1 MIAKP
6 TKDNANKTPAT
17 PPTEEGKSSRNN
29 IGKWVT
35 KYAIYVVFIAMCIAM
50 SIMSPV
56 FLSITNILNVV
67 TQMASIGL
75 LALGVT
81 IVIITRG
88 IDLSSGSVLAVAAV
102 VSASMAQTLDWSM
115 RMYPNMPELPII
127 VPILAALAVGT
138 LCGFINGALIAYTGI
153 PPFIATLGMMI
164 IARGAALLYSDGRP
178 VSSLIDSYQWI
189 GQGSVLGIPV
199 PVWIFA
205 IMAVVS
211 YILLN
216 YTRFGKYAYAI
227 GGNET
232 AAYVSGI
239 NVNKYKILVYSYAG
253 MLAGISALIL
263 AARIN
268 SGQPGLGLM
277 YELDAIAAAT
287 VGGVSHAGGIGT
299 IQGTIVGTMIMGVL
313 QNGLDLLNVSAYWQ
327 QIVKGLVIVVAVMFD
342 MRRHKKSS

>member
-1 MIAKP
+1 MIAKLLQATSEHP
-6 TKDNANKTPAT
+6 ETGKKTRFL
-17 PPTEEGKSSRNN
+17 S
-29 IGKWVT
+29 
-35 KYAIYVVFIAMCIAM
+35 KYAIYVVFVGMCIVM
-50 SIMSPV
+50 SILSPV
-56 FLSITNILNVV
+56 FLTVANLLNVM

-81 IVIITRG
+81 IIIITRG

-102 VSASMAQTLDWSM
+102 VSASTAQTLDWGM
-115 RMYPNMPELPII
+115 RMYPNLPELPVI
-127 VPILAALAVGT
+127 VPILVALGVGA
-138 LCGFINGALIAYTGI
+138 LCGLINGALIAYTGI

-178 VSSLIDSYQWI
+178 ISSLIDSYQWI
-189 GQGSVLGIPV
+189 GQGNIAGIPV
-199 PVWIFA
+199 PVVIFLV
-205 IMAVVS
+205 MALFTYV
-211 YILLN
+211 LLN

-239 NVNKYKILVYSYAG
+239 NVTKYKILVYVYAG
-253 MLAGISALIL
+253 LLAGIAALIL
-263 AARIN
+263 TARIN
-268 SGQPGLGLM
+268 SGQPGLGNM

-327 QIVKGLVIVVAVMFD
+327 QVVKGLVIVVAVIFD
-342 MRRHKKSS
+342 MKRQKKSK

>member
-1 MIAKP
+1 MIAKLIE
-6 TKDNANKTPAT
+6 AT
-17 PPTEEGKSSRNN
+17 SGAKSPQNYKRLIS
-29 IGKWVT
+29 
-35 KYAIYVVFIAMCIAM
+35 KYAIYVVFIAMCVVM
-50 SIMSPV
+50 SILSPV
-56 FLSITNILNVV
+56 FLTVANLLNVV

-81 IVIITRG
+81 IIIITRG

-102 VSASMAQTLDWSM
+102 ASASMAQTLDWGM
-115 RMYPNMPELPII
+115 RMYPAMPELPVI
-127 VPILAALAVGT
+127 VPILVALAVGA

-189 GQGSVLGIPV
+189 GQGTIAGIPV
-199 PVWIFA
+199 PVIIFIVMA
-205 IMAVVS
+205 IVS

-239 NVNKYKILVYSYAG
+239 NVKKYKILVYTYAG
-253 MLAGISALIL
+253 LLAGIAALIL
-263 AARIN
+263 SARIN
-268 SGQPGLGLM
+268 SGQPGLGVM
-277 YELDAIAAAT
+277 YELDAIASAT

-299 IQGTIVGTMIMGVL
+299 IQGTIIGTMIMGVL

-327 QIVKGLVIVVAVMFD
+327 QVVKGLVIVVAVVFD
-342 MRRHKKSS
+342 MKRQKKSK

>member
-1 MIAKP
+1 MIAKLI
-6 TKDNANKTPAT
+6 KAT
-17 PPTEEGKSSRNN
+17 SGEGQAQNN
-29 IGKWVT
+29 LKRMVS
-35 KYAIYVVFIAMCIAM
+35 KYAIYVVFAFMCIVM
-50 SIMSPV
+50 SILSPV
-56 FLSITNILNVV
+56 FLSVANLMNVL

-81 IVIITRG
+81 IIIITRG

-102 VSASMAQTLDWSM
+102 VSASMAQTIDWSM
-115 RMYPNMPELPII
+115 RMYPAMPELPII
-127 VPILAALAVGT
+127 VPIIAALAVGA
-138 LCGFINGALIAYTGI
+138 LCGYINGALIAYTGI

-164 IARGAALLYSDGRP
+164 VARGAALLYSDGRP

-199 PVWIFA
+199 PVLIFA
-205 IMAVVS
+205 FMAFVS
-211 YILLN
+211 YVLLN

-239 NVNKYKILVYSYAG
+239 NVKRYKILVYTYAG
-253 MLAGISALIL
+253 LLAGISALIL

-268 SGQPGLGLM
+268 SGQPGLGVM

-299 IQGTIVGTMIMGVL
+299 IQGTIIGTMIMGVL

-327 QIVKGLVIVVAVMFD
+327 QVVKGLVIIFAVMFD
-342 MRRHKKSS
+342 MKRHKKSK

>member
-1 MIAKP
+1 MIAKLIKATSTEGEP
-6 TKDNANKTPAT
+6 NKNF
-17 PPTEEGKSSRNN
+17 KRLVS
-29 IGKWVT
+29 
-35 KYAIYVVFIAMCIAM
+35 KYAIYIVFVAMCIVM
-50 SIMSPV
+50 TILSPV
-56 FLSITNILNVV
+56 FLTVANLLNVV

-81 IVIITRG
+81 IIIITRG

-115 RMYPNMPELPII
+115 RMYPNMPEFPVI
-127 VPILAALAVGT
+127 VPIIAALAVGA
-138 LCGFINGALIAYTGI
+138 LCGYINGALIAYTGI

-164 IARGAALLYSDGRP
+164 VARGAALLYSDGRP

-189 GQGSVLGIPV
+189 GQGNIAGLPV
-199 PVWIFA
+199 PVVIF
-205 IMAVVS
+205 IVMAFVS

-216 YTRFGKYAYAI
+216 YTSFGKYAYAI

-239 NVNKYKILVYSYAG
+239 NVNKYKILVYTYAG
-253 MLAGISALIL
+253 LLAGIAALIL

-268 SGQPGLGLM
+268 SGQPGLGVM

-299 IQGTIVGTMIMGVL
+299 IQGTIIGTMIMGVL

-327 QIVKGLVIVVAVMFD
+327 QIVKGLVIIFAVMFD
-342 MRRHKKSS
+342 MKRHKKSK

>member
-1 MIAKP
+1 MIAKIIQ
-6 TKDNANKTPAT
+6 AT
-17 PPTEEGKSSRNN
+17 SGEKSPKN
-29 IGKWVT
+29 IKNFIS
-35 KYAIYVVFIAMCIAM
+35 KYAIYFVFIAMCVTM
-50 SIMSPV
+50 SILSPV
-56 FLSITNILNVV
+56 FLSVANLLNVM

-81 IVIITRG
+81 IIIITRG
-88 IDLSSGSVLAVAAV
+88 IDLSSGSVLALAAV
-102 VSASMAQTLDWSM
+102 VSASMAQSVDWAM
-115 RMYPNMPELPII
+115 RMYPAMPELPII
-127 VPILAALAVGT
+127 VPIVIALAVGA
-138 LCGFINGALIAYTGI
+138 LCGLINGWLIAYTGI

-178 VSSLIDSYQWI
+178 VSTLVESYQWI

-199 PVWIFA
+199 PVIIF
-205 IMAVVS
+205 IVMAFIS

-227 GGNET
+227 GGNEN

-239 NVNKYKILVYSYAG
+239 NVKRYKILVYTYAG
-253 MLAGISALIL
+253 MLAGIAALIL

-268 SGQPGLGLM
+268 SGQPGLGVM
-277 YELDAIAAAT
+277 YELDAIASAT

-327 QIVKGLVIVVAVMFD
+327 QVVKGLVIVGAVIFD
-342 MRRHKKSS
+342 MKRQKKSK

>member
-1 MIAKP
+1 MIAKLLR
-6 TKDNANKTPAT
+6 TTEGESSSANMKRFA
-17 PPTEEGKSSRNN
+17 S
-29 IGKWVT
+29 
-35 KYAIYVVFIAMCIAM
+35 KYAIYVVFVAMCVVM
-50 SIMSPV
+50 SILSPA
-56 FLSITNILNVV
+56 FLTVANLLNVV

-81 IVIITRG
+81 IIIITRG

-102 VSASMAQTLDWSM
+102 VSASMAQTLDWGM
-115 RMYPNMPELPII
+115 RMYPSMPELPVI
-127 VPILAALAVGT
+127 VPIIAALAVGA
-138 LCGFINGALIAYTGI
+138 LCGFINGALIAFTGV

-189 GQGSVLGIPV
+189 GQGNIAGLPV
-199 PVWIFA
+199 PVLIFI
-205 IMAVVS
+205 IMAIVS

-227 GGNET
+227 GGNEN

-239 NVNKYKILVYSYAG
+239 NVKKYKILVYTYAG
-253 MLAGISALIL
+253 LLAGIAALIL

-268 SGQPGLGLM
+268 SGQPGLGVM

-299 IQGTIVGTMIMGVL
+299 IQGTIIGTMIMGVL

-327 QIVKGLVIVVAVMFD
+327 QVVKGLVIVVAVIFD
-342 MRRHKKSS
+342 MKRQKKSK

>member
-1 MIAKP
+1 MIAKLLQATSEQP
-6 TKDNANKTPAT
+6 ETGKKTRFL
-17 PPTEEGKSSRNN
+17 S
-29 IGKWVT
+29 
-35 KYAIYVVFIAMCIAM
+35 KYAIYVVFVGMCVVM
-50 SIMSPV
+50 SILSPV
-56 FLSITNILNVV
+56 FLTVANLLNVM

-81 IVIITRG
+81 IIIITRG

-102 VSASMAQTLDWSM
+102 VSASTAQTLDWGM
-115 RMYPNMPELPII
+115 RMYPNLPELPVI
-127 VPILAALAVGT
+127 VPILVALGVGA
-138 LCGFINGALIAYTGI
+138 LCGLINGALIAYTGI

-178 VSSLIDSYQWI
+178 ISSLIDSYQWI
-189 GQGSVLGIPV
+189 GQGNIAGIPV
-199 PVWIFA
+199 PVVIFLV
-205 IMAVVS
+205 MALFTYV
-211 YILLN
+211 LLN

-239 NVNKYKILVYSYAG
+239 NVTKYKILVYVYAG
-253 MLAGISALIL
+253 LLAGIAALIL
-263 AARIN
+263 TARIN
-268 SGQPGLGLM
+268 SGQPGLGNM

-327 QIVKGLVIVVAVMFD
+327 QVVKGLVIVVAVIFD
-342 MRRHKKSS
+342 MKRQKKSK

>member
-1 MIAKP
+1 MIAKIM
-6 TKDNANKTPAT
+6 AAT
-17 PPTEEGKSSRNN
+17 TDGKAAQSQRYGRWMS
-29 IGKWVT
+29 
-35 KYAIYVVFIAMCIAM
+35 KYAIYMVFVAMCIVM
-50 SIMSPV
+50 SILSPV
-56 FLSITNILNVV
+56 FLTVANLLNVL

-81 IVIITRG
+81 IIIITRG

-102 VSASMAQTLDWSM
+102 VSASMAQSLDWGM
-115 RMYPNMPELPII
+115 RMYPNLPELPVI
-127 VPILAALAVGT
+127 VPILAALAVGA
-138 LCGFINGALIAYTGI
+138 LCGYINGALIAYTGI

-178 VSSLIDSYQWI
+178 VSSLIESYQWI
-189 GQGSVLGIPV
+189 GQGSVLGLPV
-199 PVWIFA
+199 PVLIF
-205 IMAVVS
+205 IVMAVVS

-239 NVNKYKILVYSYAG
+239 NVKKYKILVYTYAG
-253 MLAGISALIL
+253 VLAGIAALIL

-268 SGQPGLGLM
+268 SGQPGLGVM

-299 IQGTIVGTMIMGVL
+299 IQGTIIGTMIMGVL

-327 QIVKGLVIVVAVMFD
+327 QMVKGLVIVVAVIFD
-342 MRRHKKSS
+342 MKRHKKSA

>member
-1 MIAKP
+1 MIAKIIKAASDEKSP
-6 TKDNANKTPAT
+6 SNA
-17 PPTEEGKSSRNN
+17 SRF
-29 IGKWVT
+29 IS
-35 KYAIYVVFIAMCIAM
+35 KYAIYFVFVAMCIVM
-50 SIMSPV
+50 SVLSPV
-56 FLSITNILNVV
+56 FLTVANLLNVV

-81 IVIITRG
+81 IIIITRG

-102 VSASMAQTLDWSM
+102 VSASMAQSLDWGM
-115 RMYPNMPELPII
+115 RMYPNLGELPVII
-127 VPILAALAVGT
+127 PILAALAVGAV
-138 LCGFINGALIAYTGI
+138 CGLINGALIAYTGI

-189 GQGSVLGIPV
+189 GQGSVLSIPV
-199 PVWIFA
+199 PVIIFIVMA
-205 IMAVVS
+205 IIS

-239 NVNKYKILVYSYAG
+239 NVNKYKVLIYTYGGL
-253 MLAGISALIL
+253 LAGIAALIL

-268 SGQPGLGLM
+268 SGQPGLGVS

-299 IQGTIVGTMIMGVL
+299 IQGTIIGTMIMGVL

-327 QIVKGLVIVVAVMFD
+327 QIVKGLVIVVAVIFD
-342 MRRHKKSS
+342 MRRQRKSQ

>member
-1 MIAKP
+1 MIAKLLQATSEQP
-6 TKDNANKTPAT
+6 ETGKKTRFL
-17 PPTEEGKSSRNN
+17 S
-29 IGKWVT
+29 
-35 KYAIYVVFIAMCIAM
+35 KYAIYVVFVAMCIVM
-50 SIMSPV
+50 SILSPV
-56 FLSITNILNVV
+56 FLTVANLLNVM

-81 IVIITRG
+81 IIIITRG

-102 VSASMAQTLDWSM
+102 VSASTAQTLDWGM
-115 RMYPNMPELPII
+115 RMYPNLPELPVI
-127 VPILAALAVGT
+127 VPILVALGVGA
-138 LCGFINGALIAYTGI
+138 LCGLINGALIAYTGI

-178 VSSLIDSYQWI
+178 ISSLIESYQWI
-189 GQGSVLGIPV
+189 GQGNIAGIPV
-199 PVWIFA
+199 PVVIFLV
-205 IMAVVS
+205 MALFTYV
-211 YILLN
+211 LLN

-239 NVNKYKILVYSYAG
+239 NVTKYKILVYVYAG
-253 MLAGISALIL
+253 LLAGIAALIL
-263 AARIN
+263 TARIN
-268 SGQPGLGLM
+268 SGQPGLGNM

-327 QIVKGLVIVVAVMFD
+327 QVVKGLVIVVAVIFD
-342 MRRHKKSS
+342 MKRQKKSK

>member
-1 MIAKP
+1 MLAQLLQATSDKP
-6 TKDNANKTPAT
+6 NGENTKRFI
-17 PPTEEGKSSRNN
+17 S
-29 IGKWVT
+29 
-35 KYAIYVVFIAMCIAM
+35 KYAIYFVFVVMCIVM
-50 SIMSPV
+50 SILSPV
-56 FLSITNILNVV
+56 FLTVANLLNVM

-81 IVIITRG
+81 IIIITRG

-102 VSASMAQTLDWSM
+102 VSASTAQSLDWGM
-115 RMYPNMPELPII
+115 RMYPNLPELPVL
-127 VPILAALAVGT
+127 VPILIALAVGA

-164 IARGAALLYSDGRP
+164 IARGGALLYSDGRP
-178 VSSLIDSYQWI
+178 VSSLTDSYQWI
-189 GQGSVLGIPV
+189 GQGTIANIPV
-199 PVWIFA
+199 PVVIFLV
-205 IMAVVS
+205 MALFTYV
-211 YILLN
+211 LLN

-239 NVNKYKILVYSYAG
+239 NVTKYKILVYVYAG
-253 MLAGISALIL
+253 LLAGIAALIL
-263 AARIN
+263 TARIN
-268 SGQPGLGLM
+268 SGQPGLGVM

-299 IQGTIVGTMIMGVL
+299 VQGTIVGIMIMGVL

-327 QIVKGLVIVVAVMFD
+327 QVVKGLVIIVAVIFD
-342 MRRHKKSS
+342 MKRQKKSK

>member
-1 MIAKP
+1 MIPKLLQATSEQPETGK
-6 TKDNANKTPAT
+6 KTRFL
-17 PPTEEGKSSRNN
+17 S
-29 IGKWVT
+29 
-35 KYAIYVVFIAMCIAM
+35 KYAIYVVFVAMCIVM
-50 SIMSPV
+50 SILSPV
-56 FLSITNILNVV
+56 FLTVANLLNVM

-81 IVIITRG
+81 IIIITRG

-102 VSASMAQTLDWSM
+102 VSASTAQTLDWGM
-115 RMYPNMPELPII
+115 RMYPNLPELPVI
-127 VPILAALAVGT
+127 VPILVALGVGA
-138 LCGFINGALIAYTGI
+138 LCGLINGALIAYTGI

-178 VSSLIDSYQWI
+178 ISSLIDSYQWI
-189 GQGSVLGIPV
+189 GQGNIAGIPV
-199 PVWIFA
+199 PVVIFLV
-205 IMAVVS
+205 MALFTYV
-211 YILLN
+211 LLN

-239 NVNKYKILVYSYAG
+239 NVTKYKILVYVYAG
-253 MLAGISALIL
+253 LLAGIAALIL
-263 AARIN
+263 TARIN
-268 SGQPGLGLM
+268 SGQPGLGNM

-327 QIVKGLVIVVAVMFD
+327 QVVKGLVIVVAVIFD
-342 MRRHKKSS
+342 MKRQKKSK

>member
-1 MIAKP
+1 MIAKLLQAASEQP
-6 TKDNANKTPAT
+6 ENGQKTRFL
-17 PPTEEGKSSRNN
+17 S
-29 IGKWVT
+29 
-35 KYAIYVVFIAMCIAM
+35 KYAIYVVFVAMCIVM
-50 SIMSPV
+50 SILSPV
-56 FLSITNILNVV
+56 FLTVANLLNVM

-81 IVIITRG
+81 IIIITRG

-102 VSASMAQTLDWSM
+102 VSASTAQTLDWGM
-115 RMYPNMPELPII
+115 RMYPNLPELPVI
-127 VPILAALAVGT
+127 VPILVALGVGA
-138 LCGFINGALIAYTGI
+138 LCGLINGALIAYTGI

-178 VSSLIDSYQWI
+178 ISSLIDSYQWI
-189 GQGSVLGIPV
+189 GQGNISGVPV
-199 PVWIFA
+199 PVVIFLV
-205 IMAVVS
+205 MALFTYV
-211 YILLN
+211 LLN

-239 NVNKYKILVYSYAG
+239 NVTKYKILVYVYAG
-253 MLAGISALIL
+253 LLAGIAALIL
-263 AARIN
+263 TARIN
-268 SGQPGLGLM
+268 SGQPGLGNM

-327 QIVKGLVIVVAVMFD
+327 QVVKGLVIVVAVIFD
-342 MRRHKKSS
+342 MKRQKKSK

>member
-1 MIAKP
+1 MIAKLI
-6 TKDNANKTPAT
+6 KAT
-17 PPTEEGKSSRNN
+17 SGEGQAQNN
-29 IGKWVT
+29 LKRMVS
-35 KYAIYVVFIAMCIAM
+35 KYAIYVVFAFMCIVM
-50 SIMSPV
+50 SILSPV
-56 FLSITNILNVV
+56 FLSVANLMNVL

-81 IVIITRG
+81 IIIITRG

-102 VSASMAQTLDWSM
+102 VSASMAQTIDWSM
-115 RMYPNMPELPII
+115 RMYPAMPELPII
-127 VPILAALAVGT
+127 VPIIAALAVGAI
-138 LCGFINGALIAYTGI
+138 CGYINGALIAYTGI

-164 IARGAALLYSDGRP
+164 VARGAALLYSDGRP

-199 PVWIFA
+199 PVLIFA
-205 IMAVVS
+205 FMAFVS
-211 YILLN
+211 YVLLN

-239 NVNKYKILVYSYAG
+239 NVKRYKILVYTYAG
-253 MLAGISALIL
+253 LLAGISALIL

-268 SGQPGLGLM
+268 SGQPGLGVM

-299 IQGTIVGTMIMGVL
+299 IQGTIIGTMIMGVL

-327 QIVKGLVIVVAVMFD
+327 QVVKGLVIIFAVMFD
-342 MRRHKKSS
+342 MKRHKKSK

>member
-1 MIAKP
+1 MIAKLIQATSGQP
-6 TKDNANKTPAT
+6 KAENTKRILA
-17 PPTEEGKSSRNN
+17 
-29 IGKWVT
+29 
-35 KYAIYVVFIAMCIAM
+35 KYAIYFVFVGMCIVM
-50 SIMSPV
+50 SILSPF
-56 FLSITNILNVV
+56 FLTVANLLNVM
-67 TQMASIGL
+67 TQMSSIGL

-102 VSASMAQTLDWSM
+102 VSASTAQTLDWSM
-115 RMYPNMPELPII
+115 RMYPNMVELPII
-127 VPILAALAVGT
+127 VPILVALAVGG
-138 LCGFINGALIAYTGI
+138 LCGWINGALIAYTGI

-178 VSSLIDSYQWI
+178 VSSLIESYQWI
-189 GQGSVLGIPV
+189 GQGTLGGVPV
-199 PVWIFA
+199 PVVIFLT
-205 IMAVVS
+205 MALVT

-232 AAYVSGI
+232 AAFVSGI
-239 NVNKYKILVYSYAG
+239 NVTKYKVLVYVYAG
-253 MLAGISALIL
+253 LLAGIAALIL
-263 AARIN
+263 TARIN

-277 YELDAIAAAT
+277 YELDAIASAT

-299 IQGTIVGTMIMGVL
+299 VQGTIVGVMIMGVL

-327 QIVKGLVIVVAVMFD
+327 QVVKGLVIVVAVIFD
-342 MRRHKKSS
+342 MKRQKKSK

>member
-1 MIAKP
+1 MIAKIM
-6 TKDNANKTPAT
+6 AAT
-17 PPTEEGKSSRNN
+17 ADGKAAPSQRYGRWMS
-29 IGKWVT
+29 
-35 KYAIYVVFIAMCIAM
+35 KYAIYMVFIAMCIVM
-50 SIMSPV
+50 SILSPV
-56 FLSITNILNVV
+56 FLTVANLLNVL

-81 IVIITRG
+81 IIIITRG

-102 VSASMAQTLDWSM
+102 VSASMAQSLDWGM
-115 RMYPNMPELPII
+115 RMYPNLPELPVI
-127 VPILAALAVGT
+127 VPILAALAVGA
-138 LCGFINGALIAYTGI
+138 LCGYINGALIAYTGI

-178 VSSLIDSYQWI
+178 VSSLIESYQWI
-189 GQGSVLGIPV
+189 GQGSVLGLPV
-199 PVWIFA
+199 PVLIF
-205 IMAVVS
+205 IVMAVVS

-239 NVNKYKILVYSYAG
+239 NVKKYKILVYTYAG
-253 MLAGISALIL
+253 VLAGIAALIL

-268 SGQPGLGLM
+268 SGQPGLGVM

-299 IQGTIVGTMIMGVL
+299 IQGTIIGTMIMGVL

-327 QIVKGLVIVVAVMFD
+327 QMVKGLVIVIAVIFD
-342 MRRHKKSS
+342 MKRHKKSA

>member
-1 MIAKP
+1 MIAKLIE
-6 TKDNANKTPAT
+6 AT
-17 PPTEEGKSSRNN
+17 SGAKSPQNYKRLIS
-29 IGKWVT
+29 
-35 KYAIYVVFIAMCIAM
+35 KYAIYFVFIAMCVVM
-50 SIMSPV
+50 SILSPV
-56 FLSITNILNVV
+56 FLTVANLLNVV

-81 IVIITRG
+81 IIIITRG

-102 VSASMAQTLDWSM
+102 ASASMAQTLDWGM
-115 RMYPNMPELPII
+115 RMYPAMPELPVI
-127 VPILAALAVGT
+127 VPILVALAVGA

-189 GQGSVLGIPV
+189 GQGTIAGIPV
-199 PVWIFA
+199 PVIIFIVMA
-205 IMAVVS
+205 IVS

-239 NVNKYKILVYSYAG
+239 NVKKYKILVYTYAG
-253 MLAGISALIL
+253 LLAGIAALIL
-263 AARIN
+263 SARIN
-268 SGQPGLGLM
+268 SGQPGLGVM
-277 YELDAIAAAT
+277 YELDAIASAT

-299 IQGTIVGTMIMGVL
+299 IQGTIIGTMIMGVL

-327 QIVKGLVIVVAVMFD
+327 QVVKGLVIVVAVVFD
-342 MRRHKKSS
+342 MKRQKKSK

>member
-1 MIAKP
+1 MIAKLIE
-6 TKDNANKTPAT
+6 AT
-17 PPTEEGKSSRNN
+17 SGAKSPQNYKRLIS
-29 IGKWVT
+29 
-35 KYAIYVVFIAMCIAM
+35 KYAIYVVFIAMCVVM
-50 SIMSPV
+50 SILSPV
-56 FLSITNILNVV
+56 FLTVANLLNVV

-81 IVIITRG
+81 IIIITRG

-102 VSASMAQTLDWSM
+102 ASASMAQTLDWGM
-115 RMYPNMPELPII
+115 RMYPAMPELPVI
-127 VPILAALAVGT
+127 VPILVALAVGA
-138 LCGFINGALIAYTGI
+138 LCGFINGALISYTGI

-189 GQGSVLGIPV
+189 GQGSIAGIPV
-199 PVWIFA
+199 PVVIFIVMA
-205 IMAVVS
+205 IVS

-239 NVNKYKILVYSYAG
+239 NVKKYKILVYTYAG
-253 MLAGISALIL
+253 LLAGIAALIL
-263 AARIN
+263 SARIN
-268 SGQPGLGLM
+268 SGQPGLGVM
-277 YELDAIAAAT
+277 YELDAIASAT

-299 IQGTIVGTMIMGVL
+299 IQGTIIGTMIMGVL

-327 QIVKGLVIVVAVMFD
+327 QVVKGLVIIVAVVFD
-342 MRRHKKSS
+342 MKRQKKSK

>member
-1 MIAKP
+1 MIAKLIE
-6 TKDNANKTPAT
+6 AT
-17 PPTEEGKSSRNN
+17 SDSKSPHNYKRFIS
-29 IGKWVT
+29 
-35 KYAIYVVFIAMCIAM
+35 KYAIYFVFIAMCVVM
-50 SIMSPV
+50 SILSPV
-56 FLSITNILNVV
+56 FLTVANLLNVV

-81 IVIITRG
+81 IIIITRG

-102 VSASMAQTLDWSM
+102 ASASMAQTLDWGM

-127 VPILAALAVGT
+127 VPILVALAVGA
-138 LCGFINGALIAYTGI
+138 LCGYINGALIAYTGI

-189 GQGSVLGIPV
+189 GQGTVAGIPV
-199 PVWIFA
+199 PVIIFIVMA
-205 IMAVVS
+205 IVS

-239 NVNKYKILVYSYAG
+239 NVKKYKILVYTYAG
-253 MLAGISALIL
+253 LLAGIAALIL
-263 AARIN
+263 SARIN
-268 SGQPGLGLM
+268 SGQPGLGVM
-277 YELDAIAAAT
+277 YELDAIASAT

-299 IQGTIVGTMIMGVL
+299 IQGTIIGTMIMGVL

-327 QIVKGLVIVVAVMFD
+327 QVVKGLVIVVAVVFD
-342 MRRHKKSS
+342 MKRQKKSK

>member
-1 MIAKP
+1 MIAKLLQATSDQP
-6 TKDNANKTPAT
+6 QTGSKTRFI
-17 PPTEEGKSSRNN
+17 S
-29 IGKWVT
+29 
-35 KYAIYVVFIAMCIAM
+35 KYAIYVVFVAMCIVM
-50 SIMSPV
+50 SILSPV
-56 FLSITNILNVV
+56 FLTVANLLNVM

-81 IVIITRG
+81 IIIITRG

-102 VSASMAQTLDWSM
+102 VSASTAQTLDWSM
-115 RMYPNMPELPII
+115 RMYPNLPELPVI
-127 VPILAALAVGT
+127 VPILVALGVGAF
-138 LCGFINGALIAYTGI
+138 CGLINGALIAYTGI

-178 VSSLIDSYQWI
+178 ISSLIDSYQWI
-189 GQGSVLGIPV
+189 GQGTLGGIPV
-199 PVWIFA
+199 PVVIFLV
-205 IMAVVS
+205 MALFT
-211 YILLN
+211 YLLLN

-239 NVNKYKILVYSYAG
+239 NVTKYKILVYVYAG
-253 MLAGISALIL
+253 FLAGIAALIL
-263 AARIN
+263 TARIN
-268 SGQPGLGLM
+268 SGQPGLGNM

-327 QIVKGLVIVVAVMFD
+327 QVVKGLVIVVAVIFD
-342 MRRHKKSS
+342 MKRQKKSK

>member
-1 MIAKP
+1 MIAKLLQATSEQP
-6 TKDNANKTPAT
+6 ETGKKTRFL
-17 PPTEEGKSSRNN
+17 S
-29 IGKWVT
+29 
-35 KYAIYVVFIAMCIAM
+35 KYAIYVVFVAMCIVM
-50 SIMSPV
+50 SILSPV
-56 FLSITNILNVV
+56 FLTVANLLNVM

-81 IVIITRG
+81 IIIITRG

-102 VSASMAQTLDWSM
+102 VSASTAQTLDWGM
-115 RMYPNMPELPII
+115 RMYPNLPELPVI
-127 VPILAALAVGT
+127 VPILVALGVGAF
-138 LCGFINGALIAYTGI
+138 CGLINGALIAYTGI

-178 VSSLIDSYQWI
+178 ISSLIDSYQWI
-189 GQGSVLGIPV
+189 GQGNIAGIPV
-199 PVWIFA
+199 PVVIFLV
-205 IMAVVS
+205 MALFTYV
-211 YILLN
+211 LLN

-239 NVNKYKILVYSYAG
+239 NVTKYKILVYVYAG
-253 MLAGISALIL
+253 LLAGIAALIL
-263 AARIN
+263 TARIN
-268 SGQPGLGLM
+268 SGQPGLGNM

-327 QIVKGLVIVVAVMFD
+327 QVVKGLVIVVAVIFD
-342 MRRHKKSS
+342 MKRQKKSK

>member
-1 MIAKP
+1 
-6 TKDNANKTPAT
+6 
-17 PPTEEGKSSRNN
+17 
-29 IGKWVT
+29 
-35 KYAIYVVFIAMCIAM
+35 M
-50 SIMSPV
+50 SILSPV
-56 FLSITNILNVV
+56 FLSVANLLNVM

-81 IVIITRG
+81 IIIITRG

-102 VSASMAQTLDWSM
+102 VSASMAQTIDWSM
-115 RMYPNMPELPII
+115 RMYPAMPELPII
-127 VPILAALAVGT
+127 VPILAALAVGA
-138 LCGFINGALIAYTGI
+138 LCGYINGALIAYTGI

-164 IARGAALLYSDGRP
+164 VARGAALLYSDGRP

-189 GQGSVLGIPV
+189 GQGSIVGIPV
-199 PVWIFA
+199 PVIIFA
-205 IMAVVS
+205 VMAFVS
-211 YILLN
+211 YVLLN

-239 NVNKYKILVYSYAG
+239 NVKRYKILVYTYAG
-253 MLAGISALIL
+253 LLAGISALIL

-268 SGQPGLGLM
+268 SGQPGLGIM

-299 IQGTIVGTMIMGVL
+299 IQGTIIGTMIMGVL

-327 QIVKGLVIVVAVMFD
+327 QVVKGLVIIFAVMFD
-342 MRRHKKSS
+342 MKRHKKSK

>member
-1 MIAKP
+1 MIAKLLQATSEQP
-6 TKDNANKTPAT
+6 ETGKKTRFL
-17 PPTEEGKSSRNN
+17 S
-29 IGKWVT
+29 
-35 KYAIYVVFIAMCIAM
+35 KYAIYVVFVAMCIVM
-50 SIMSPV
+50 SILSPV
-56 FLSITNILNVV
+56 FLTVANLLNVM

-81 IVIITRG
+81 IIIITRG

-102 VSASMAQTLDWSM
+102 VSASTAQTLDWGM
-115 RMYPNMPELPII
+115 RMYPNLPELPVI
-127 VPILAALAVGT
+127 VPILVALGVGA
-138 LCGFINGALIAYTGI
+138 LCGLINGALIAYTGI

-178 VSSLIDSYQWI
+178 ISSLIDSYQWI
-189 GQGSVLGIPV
+189 GQGNIAGIPV
-199 PVWIFA
+199 PVVIFLV
-205 IMAVVS
+205 MALFTYV
-211 YILLN
+211 LLN

-239 NVNKYKILVYSYAG
+239 NVTKYKILVYVYAG
-253 MLAGISALIL
+253 LLAGIAALIL
-263 AARIN
+263 TARIN
-268 SGQPGLGLM
+268 SGQPGLGNM

-327 QIVKGLVIVVAVMFD
+327 QVVKGLVIVVAVIFD
-342 MRRHKKSS
+342 MKRQKKSK

>member
-1 MIAKP
+1 MIAKLLQATSEQP
-6 TKDNANKTPAT
+6 ETGKKTRFL
-17 PPTEEGKSSRNN
+17 S
-29 IGKWVT
+29 
-35 KYAIYVVFIAMCIAM
+35 KYAIYVVFVGMCIIM
-50 SIMSPV
+50 SILSPV
-56 FLSITNILNVV
+56 FLTVANLLNVM

-81 IVIITRG
+81 IIIITRG

-102 VSASMAQTLDWSM
+102 VSASTAQTLDWGM
-115 RMYPNMPELPII
+115 RMYPNLPELPVI
-127 VPILAALAVGT
+127 VPILVALGVGA
-138 LCGFINGALIAYTGI
+138 LCGLINGALIAYTGI

-178 VSSLIDSYQWI
+178 ISSLIDSYQWI
-189 GQGSVLGIPV
+189 GQGNIAGIPV
-199 PVWIFA
+199 PVVIFLV
-205 IMAVVS
+205 MALFTYV
-211 YILLN
+211 LLN

-239 NVNKYKILVYSYAG
+239 NVTKYKILVYVYAG
-253 MLAGISALIL
+253 LLAGIAALIL
-263 AARIN
+263 TARIN
-268 SGQPGLGLM
+268 SGQPGLGNM

-327 QIVKGLVIVVAVMFD
+327 QVVKGLVIVVAVIFD
-342 MRRHKKSS
+342 MKRQKKSK

>member
-1 MIAKP
+1 MIAKIIE
-6 TKDNANKTPAT
+6 AT
-17 PPTEEGKSSRNN
+17 SGEQSHILTVRKFCA
-29 IGKWVT
+29 
-35 KYAIYVVFIAMCIAM
+35 KYAIYMVFLAMCIVM
-50 SIMSPV
+50 SFLSPV
-56 FLSITNILNVV
+56 FLTVGNMLNVM

-81 IVIITRG
+81 IIIITRG
-88 IDLSSGSVLAVAAV
+88 IDLSSGSVLALAAV
-102 VSASMAQTLDWSM
+102 VSASMAQSMDWAM
-115 RMYPNMPELPII
+115 RMYPNMPEMPILVPII
-127 VPILAALAVGT
+127 AALAVGAA
-138 LCGFINGALIAYTGI
+138 CGLISGALIAYTGI

-189 GQGSVLGIPV
+189 GQGNIAGIPV
-199 PVWIFA
+199 PVIIFVVMA
-205 IMAVVS
+205 IVS

-239 NVNKYKILVYSYAG
+239 NVKKYKILVYAYAG
-253 MLAGISALIL
+253 LLAGIAALIL
-263 AARIN
+263 AGRIN
-268 SGQPGLGLM
+268 SGQPGLGVM

-299 IQGTIVGTMIMGVL
+299 IQGTIIGTMIMGVL
-313 QNGLDLLNVSAYWQ
+313 QNGLDLLNISAYWQ
-327 QIVKGLVIVVAVMFD
+327 QVVKGLVIVVAVVFD
-342 MRRHKKSS
+342 MKRQKKSK

>member
-1 MIAKP
+1 MIAKLIE
-6 TKDNANKTPAT
+6 AT
-17 PPTEEGKSSRNN
+17 SGAKSPQNYKRLIS
-29 IGKWVT
+29 
-35 KYAIYVVFIAMCIAM
+35 KYAIYVVFIAMCVVMTIL
-50 SIMSPV
+50 SPV
-56 FLSITNILNVV
+56 FLTVANLLNVV

-81 IVIITRG
+81 IIIITRG

-102 VSASMAQTLDWSM
+102 ASASMAQTLDWGM
-115 RMYPNMPELPII
+115 RMYPAMPELPVI
-127 VPILAALAVGT
+127 VPILVALAVGA
-138 LCGFINGALIAYTGI
+138 LCGYINGALIAYTGI

-189 GQGSVLGIPV
+189 GQGTIAGIPV
-199 PVWIFA
+199 PVVIFIVMA
-205 IMAVVS
+205 IVS

-239 NVNKYKILVYSYAG
+239 NVKKYKILVYTYAG
-253 MLAGISALIL
+253 LLAGIAALIL
-263 AARIN
+263 SARIN

-277 YELDAIAAAT
+277 YELDAIASAT

-299 IQGTIVGTMIMGVL
+299 IQGTIIGTMIMGVL

-327 QIVKGLVIVVAVMFD
+327 QVVKGLVIVVAVVFD
-342 MRRHKKSS
+342 MKRQKKSK

>member
-1 MIAKP
+1 MIAKLIKSTSP
-6 TKDNANKTPAT
+6 
-17 PPTEEGKSSRNN
+17 EGQTQTNFKRMIS
-29 IGKWVT
+29 
-35 KYAIYVVFIAMCIAM
+35 KYAIYVVFVVMCVVM
-50 SIMSPV
+50 SILSPV
-56 FLSITNILNVV
+56 FLSVANLLNVM

-81 IVIITRG
+81 IIIITRG

-102 VSASMAQTLDWSM
+102 VSASMAQTIDWSM
-115 RMYPNMPELPII
+115 RMYPSMPELPII
-127 VPILAALAVGT
+127 VPIIAALAVGA
-138 LCGFINGALIAYTGI
+138 LCGYINGALIAYTGI

-164 IARGAALLYSDGRP
+164 VARGAALLYSDGRP

-189 GQGSVLGIPV
+189 GQGSIVGIPV
-199 PVWIFA
+199 PVIIFA
-205 IMAVVS
+205 FMAFVS
-211 YILLN
+211 YVLLN

-239 NVNKYKILVYSYAG
+239 NVKRYKILVYTYAG
-253 MLAGISALIL
+253 LLAGISALIL

-268 SGQPGLGLM
+268 SGQPGLGIM

-299 IQGTIVGTMIMGVL
+299 IQGTIIGTMIMGVL

-327 QIVKGLVIVVAVMFD
+327 QVVKGLVIIFAVMFD
-342 MRRHKKSS
+342 MKRHKKSK

>member
-1 MIAKP
+1 MIAKLI
-6 TKDNANKTPAT
+6 KAT
-17 PPTEEGKSSRNN
+17 SPEGQAQTNFKRLIS
-29 IGKWVT
+29 
-35 KYAIYVVFIAMCIAM
+35 KYAIYVVFVFMCVVM
-50 SIMSPV
+50 SILSPV
-56 FLSITNILNVV
+56 FLSVANLLNVM

-81 IVIITRG
+81 IIIITRG

-102 VSASMAQTLDWSM
+102 VSASMAQTIDWSM
-115 RMYPNMPELPII
+115 RMYPAMPELPII
-127 VPILAALAVGT
+127 VPILAALAVGA
-138 LCGFINGALIAYTGI
+138 LCGYINGALIAYTGI

-164 IARGAALLYSDGRP
+164 VARGAALLYSDGRP

-189 GQGSVLGIPV
+189 GQGSIVGIPV
-199 PVWIFA
+199 PVIIFA
-205 IMAVVS
+205 VMAFVS
-211 YILLN
+211 YVLLN

-239 NVNKYKILVYSYAG
+239 NVKRYKILVYTYAG
-253 MLAGISALIL
+253 LLAGISALIL

-268 SGQPGLGLM
+268 SGQPGLGIM

-299 IQGTIVGTMIMGVL
+299 IQGTIIGTMIMGVL

-327 QIVKGLVIVVAVMFD
+327 QVVKGLVIIFAVMFD
-342 MRRHKKSS
+342 MKRHKKSK

>member
-1 MIAKP
+1 MIAKLLQATSEQP
-6 TKDNANKTPAT
+6 ETGKKTRFL
-17 PPTEEGKSSRNN
+17 S
-29 IGKWVT
+29 
-35 KYAIYVVFIAMCIAM
+35 KYAIYVVFVAMCIVM
-50 SIMSPV
+50 SILSPV
-56 FLSITNILNVV
+56 FLTVANLLNVM

-81 IVIITRG
+81 IIIITRG

-102 VSASMAQTLDWSM
+102 VSASTAQTLDWGM
-115 RMYPNMPELPII
+115 RMYPNLPELPVI
-127 VPILAALAVGT
+127 VPILVALGVGA
-138 LCGFINGALIAYTGI
+138 LCGLINGALIAYTGI

-178 VSSLIDSYQWI
+178 ISSLIDSYQWI
-189 GQGSVLGIPV
+189 GQGNIAGIPV
-199 PVWIFA
+199 PVVIFLV
-205 IMAVVS
+205 MALFT
-211 YILLN
+211 YMLLN

-239 NVNKYKILVYSYAG
+239 NVTKYKILVYVYAG
-253 MLAGISALIL
+253 LLAGIAALIL
-263 AARIN
+263 TARIN
-268 SGQPGLGLM
+268 SGQPGLGNM

-327 QIVKGLVIVVAVMFD
+327 QVVKGLVIVVAVIFD
-342 MRRHKKSS
+342 MKRQKKSK

>member
-1 MIAKP
+1 MIAKLLQATSEQP
-6 TKDNANKTPAT
+6 ETGKKTRFL
-17 PPTEEGKSSRNN
+17 S
-29 IGKWVT
+29 
-35 KYAIYVVFIAMCIAM
+35 KYAIYVVFVGMCIVM
-50 SIMSPV
+50 SILSPV
-56 FLSITNILNVV
+56 FLTVANLLNVM

-81 IVIITRG
+81 IIIITRG

-102 VSASMAQTLDWSM
+102 VSASTAQTLDWGM
-115 RMYPNMPELPII
+115 RMYPNLPELPVI
-127 VPILAALAVGT
+127 VPILVALGVGA
-138 LCGFINGALIAYTGI
+138 LCGLINGALIAYTGI

-178 VSSLIDSYQWI
+178 ISSLIDSYQWI
-189 GQGSVLGIPV
+189 GQGNIAGIPV
-199 PVWIFA
+199 PVVIFLV
-205 IMAVVS
+205 MALFTYV
-211 YILLN
+211 LLN

-239 NVNKYKILVYSYAG
+239 NVTKYKILVYVYAG
-253 MLAGISALIL
+253 LLAGIAALIL
-263 AARIN
+263 TARIN
-268 SGQPGLGLM
+268 SGQPGLGNM

-327 QIVKGLVIVVAVMFD
+327 QVVKGLVIVVAVIFD
-342 MRRHKKSS
+342 MKRQKKSK

>member
-1 MIAKP
+1 MIAKLLQATSKQP
-6 TKDNANKTPAT
+6 ETGKKTRFL
-17 PPTEEGKSSRNN
+17 S
-29 IGKWVT
+29 
-35 KYAIYVVFIAMCIAM
+35 KYAIYVVFVAMCIVM
-50 SIMSPV
+50 SILSPV
-56 FLSITNILNVV
+56 FLTVANLLNVM

-81 IVIITRG
+81 IIIITRG

-102 VSASMAQTLDWSM
+102 VSASTAQTLDWGM
-115 RMYPNMPELPII
+115 RMYPNLPELPVI
-127 VPILAALAVGT
+127 VPILVALGVGA
-138 LCGFINGALIAYTGI
+138 LCGLINGALIAYTGI

-178 VSSLIDSYQWI
+178 ISSLIDSYQWI
-189 GQGSVLGIPV
+189 GQGNIAGIPV
-199 PVWIFA
+199 PVVIFLV
-205 IMAVVS
+205 MALFTYV
-211 YILLN
+211 LLN

-239 NVNKYKILVYSYAG
+239 NVTKYKILVYVYAG
-253 MLAGISALIL
+253 LLAGIAALIL
-263 AARIN
+263 TARIN
-268 SGQPGLGLM
+268 SGQPGLGNM

-327 QIVKGLVIVVAVMFD
+327 QVVKGLVIVVAVIFD
-342 MRRHKKSS
+342 MKRQKKSK

>member
-1 MIAKP
+1 MIAKLIE
-6 TKDNANKTPAT
+6 AT
-17 PPTEEGKSSRNN
+17 SGAKSPQNYKRLIS
-29 IGKWVT
+29 
-35 KYAIYVVFIAMCIAM
+35 KYAIYVVFIAMCVVMTIL
-50 SIMSPV
+50 SPV
-56 FLSITNILNVV
+56 FLTVANLLNVV

-81 IVIITRG
+81 IIIITRG

-102 VSASMAQTLDWSM
+102 ASASMAQTLDWGM
-115 RMYPNMPELPII
+115 RMYPAMPELPVI
-127 VPILAALAVGT
+127 VPILVALAVGA

-189 GQGSVLGIPV
+189 GQGTIAGVPV
-199 PVWIFA
+199 PVVIFIVMA
-205 IMAVVS
+205 IVS

-239 NVNKYKILVYSYAG
+239 NVKKYKILVYTYAG
-253 MLAGISALIL
+253 LLAGIAALIL
-263 AARIN
+263 SARIN
-268 SGQPGLGLM
+268 SGQPGLGVM
-277 YELDAIAAAT
+277 YELDAIASAT

-299 IQGTIVGTMIMGVL
+299 IQGTIIGTMIMGVL

-327 QIVKGLVIVVAVMFD
+327 QVVKGLVIIVAVVFD
-342 MRRHKKSS
+342 MKRQKKSK